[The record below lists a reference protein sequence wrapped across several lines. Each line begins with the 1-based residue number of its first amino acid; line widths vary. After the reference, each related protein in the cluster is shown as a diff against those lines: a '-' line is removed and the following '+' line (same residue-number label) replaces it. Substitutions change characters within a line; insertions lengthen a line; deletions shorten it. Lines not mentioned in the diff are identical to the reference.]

1 MKANGGRLLLVAAHG
16 TPDRVLR
23 AVRRQCRLYER
34 LGVCARREDEPGF
47 GPRDW
52 GPEARRW
59 FRQ

>member
-34 LGVCARREDEPGF
+34 LGVCARRENKPNL

-52 GPEARRW
+52 GPEAA
-59 FRQ
+59 